1 MGHNVEAQA
10 RLIGDI
16 DVSVDFLNRNIKG
29 KVNCG
34 EWVNKLQSICVKNK
48 KLNEELMA

>member
-10 RLIGDI
+10 RLIGDL
-16 DVSVDFLNRNIKG
+16 DVTIELLNRSIKG

-34 EWVNKLQSICVKNK
+34 QWVERLQNNSKKNK
-48 KLNEELMA
+48 KLNE

>member
-16 DVSVDFLNRNIKG
+16 DVSVDTLNRSIKG
-29 KVNCG
+29 KVSCG
-34 EWVNKLQSICVKNK
+34 EWVNKLQGIVSKNK